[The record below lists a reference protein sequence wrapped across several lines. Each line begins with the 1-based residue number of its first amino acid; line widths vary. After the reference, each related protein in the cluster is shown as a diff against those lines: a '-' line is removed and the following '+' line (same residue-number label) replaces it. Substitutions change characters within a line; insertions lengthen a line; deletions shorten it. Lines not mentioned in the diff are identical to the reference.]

1 MKSGIPRIRDIME
14 QLVLTD
20 LGRFNEKQLFIGHPT
35 IRSNPFDIFRDWEV
49 PMR

>member
-1 MKSGIPRIRDIME
+1 MKSGILRIRDIMG

-20 LGRFNEKQLFIGHPT
+20 LGRFNVKQSFICHPT
-35 IRSNPFDIFRDWEV
+35 ISRNLFDIFRDWEV